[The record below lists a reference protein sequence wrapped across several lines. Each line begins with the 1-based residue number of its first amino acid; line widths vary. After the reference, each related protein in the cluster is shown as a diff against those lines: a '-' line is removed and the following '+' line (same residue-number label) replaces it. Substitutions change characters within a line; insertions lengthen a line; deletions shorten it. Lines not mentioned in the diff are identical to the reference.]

1 MLKNTPTKSANVKML
16 WVQYFRTQA
25 EKPAYQQKVTHLHKR
40 TLPCA
45 AKLGELVW
53 FVMWR
58 AKSSKAR
65 SFSLEA
71 NVYVLV
77 FIGYQIMM

>member
-1 MLKNTPTKSANVKML
+1 MV
-16 WVQYFRTQA
+16 WVQYSRTQA
-25 EKPAYQQKVTHLHKR
+25 EKPAYLQKVTHLHKR
-40 TLPCA
+40 TLPCV

-53 FVMWR
+53 FVMWTT
-58 AKSSKAR
+58 KSSKAR